1 MIVIADSSPL
11 ISLAAIHSLHLIPS
25 LYTTVYIPD
34 AVYREVVTEGAGR
47 AGTTEAATAAWIE
60 RRAITDRQAVQD
72 LLNTTNLGHGE
83 GEVIVL
89 ATELKATLV
98 IMDDLAA
105 RRAAQAQGL
114 LVIGT
119 IGILLLAKQQGLI
132 PTVKKPIDELI
143 AAGKYIH
150 PALYNEALR
159 QAGEQ

>member
-1 MIVIADSSPL
+1 MIIIADSSPL
-11 ISLAAIHSLHLIPS
+11 ISLAAIHSLDLLPS
-25 LYTTVYIPD
+25 LYTTIHIPE

-47 AGTTEAATAAWIE
+47 AGTTEAATATWIE
-60 RRAITDRQAVQD
+60 RHTITDQQAVQD
-72 LLNTTNLGHGE
+72 LLNKANINHGE
-83 GEVIVL
+83 SEVIVL

-105 RRAAQAQGL
+105 RRTAQAQGL

-119 IGILLLAKQQGLI
+119 IGILLLAKQRGLI
-132 PTVKKPIDELI
+132 PTVKKSIAELI

-159 QAGEQ
+159 QAGE